1 MRTDAPARRPA
12 QPDPAL
18 SMPATGPLTS
28 PFVSGVAVPAPAAA
42 AGGAGQ
48 GVGRGVALVVALL
61 AVVLLGGCG
70 GAGDGGA
77 TSAAASGEPAEVAG
91 KEALAAA
98 VKALG
103 ESGYAYTMKI
113 DQGTVTGVVE
123 SSGKRQARLDGVAS
137 GVRFSI
143 EGIVLGGEE
152 RYFRTSI
159 PATGVSAKKWYRFD
173 RTKVGRTGIIGLFET
188 DDPTSSRDL
197 AGRVGAAKLEHG
209 RITGTYDLTRGGD
222 LGVTDRGAIAA
233 LGERAK
239 RAPFAAGLDG
249 QGRLSSI
256 RITVPAY
263 GSTPE
268 RTLAVDYQKQGMTVQ
283 VAVPK
288 AAEVAQANA
297 AVYNL
302 LNN

>member
-1 MRTDAPARRPA
+1 MRTDVPSTPT
-12 QPDPAL
+12 P
-18 SMPATGPLTS
+18 GPLTS
-28 PFVSGVAVPAPAAA
+28 PLVPGVSAAPPAAA
-42 AGGAGQ
+42 APPVPAPIGTVGAARRA
-48 GVGRGVALVVALL
+48 GRGVALVVALL
-61 AVVLLGGCG
+61 AAVLLGGCG

-77 TSAAASGEPAEVAG
+77 TSAAASGEPAAVAG

-123 SSGKRQARLDGVAS
+123 SSGKRQARLDGMAS

-143 EGIVLGGEE
+143 EGIVLGGGE

-159 PATGVSAKKWYRFD
+159 PATGVNAKKWYRFD
-173 RTKVGRTGIIGLFET
+173 RTKVSKTGIIGLFET

-197 AGRVGAAKLEHG
+197 AGRVGSAKLENG

-222 LGVTDRGAIAA
+222 LGLADRGAIAA

-239 RAPFAAGLDG
+239 RAPFVVGLDG
-249 QGRLSSI
+249 QGRLSSV
-256 RITVPAY
+256 RITVPAV

-288 AAEVAQANA
+288 TAEVAQANA